1 LKPICFITARGGSRG
16 VPRKNIKLL
25 AGKPLISYT
34 IEKALNSKLF
44 SHVIVS
50 TEDKEIASISKKY
63 GAEIPFSRPK
73 KLASNTASGIDVI
86 IHGIKQLQFLGYD
99 FDVIANLDC
108 TAPFTKIKD
117 IDSTL
122 KLIKKR
128 QCNAVYAVYKQHHN
142 PYFNMVE
149 LDSHGFLK
157 ISKKLPS
164 RPVRRQ
170 DAPLIYQ
177 LTGFHIFDVDKLLKY
192 QNFFMPK
199 ILPYEISPE
208 TGLMIDT
215 KFEFTIAELLIR
227 NKLLPTA

>member
-1 LKPICFITARGGSRG
+1 MKSICSIAARGGSLG

-99 FDVIANLDC
+99 FDVIVNLDC

-142 PYFNMVE
+142 PYFNMAE
-149 LDSHGFLK
+149 LDLHGFLK

-177 LTGFHIFDVDKLLKY
+177 LTGFHTFYVDKLLKY
-192 QNFFMPK
+192 QNLFMPK

-215 KFEFTIAELLIR
+215 KLEFTIAELLIK